1 MIFDDSTIIADARM
15 EQVFEALKSND
26 QEAIVAMFSNQ
37 ALSEADAFYDS
48 LEALLQYVEGSIL
61 SWERTGGY
69 GGKDEI
75 NAEGTGNRRKKTESR
90 YNITTSEQEYHIA
103 IYEYT
108 IDTANPDNVGIYSIC
123 IISAEDY
130 QETFFVFWGSGEAGI
145 NIGK

>member
-1 MIFDDSTIIADARM
+1 MIFDDSTIKADARM
-15 EQVFEALKSND
+15 EQVFEALKNNN
-26 QEAIVAMFSNQ
+26 QEAIVLMFSTQ
-37 ALSEADAFYDS
+37 ALSETDTFYENI
-48 LEALLQYVEGSIL
+48 EALFQYVEGDIL

-69 GGKDEI
+69 GGRDEK
-75 NAEGTGNRRKKTESR
+75 NVDGAGNRRKKTQSR

-108 IDTANPDNVGIYSIC
+108 IDTANPENVGMYSIC

-145 NIGK
+145 NIG